1 MYADD
6 ANIIVTLGSDIEDVK
21 AEISALLIEVIVGR
35 VIVRRAIVERGIVGR
50 VSVGRVIVISLFILQ
65 SRNKG
70 SVS

>member
-35 VIVRRAIVERGIVGR
+35 VIVGR
-50 VSVGRVIVISLFILQ
+50 VIVGRVIVISLLILQ

>member
-21 AEISALLIEVIVGR
+21 AEISPLLIEVIVGR
-35 VIVRRAIVERGIVGR
+35 VIVGR